1 MLSEGR
7 RRQLH
12 VLLAVVLDACTIA
25 AAFSL
30 AYLLRFFW
38 ELVPASDSPP
48 VGPYVAILPV
58 LIPVWIVVFAAY
70 GLYRERLQGFF
81 DEALRVTS
89 AVSVGMMTL
98 LAGCRHAAAGPAGG
112 APRGRPP
119 RDHRPPRRGER
130 GDAAGHRRVP
140 GGGSTVCDRPRPVR
154 PRRQRRRCGT
164 GRTAAAAHAARD
176 PPGRMGPPAE
186 GCAGYHRR
194 AARRDAHPTAGGHHR
209 PPDCA
214 GQPGPRVLPAT
225 ANWQSGRPILR
236 LEVPHHGGRR
246 R

>member
-1 MLSEGR
+1 MLAEGR

-48 VGPYVAILPV
+48 VGPYFAILPV

-98 LAGCRHAAAGPAGG
+98 LAGSVFYRQVSFSRLWNSFDGG
-112 APRGRPP
+112 LRSR
-119 RDHRPPRRGER
+119 
-130 GDAAGHRRVP
+130 
-140 GGGSTVCDRPRPVR
+140 
-154 PRRQRRRCGT
+154 
-164 GRTAAAAHAARD
+164 
-176 PPGRMGPPAE
+176 PGR
-186 GCAGYHRR
+186 
-194 AARRDAHPTAGGHHR
+194 
-209 PPDCA
+209 
-214 GQPGPRVLPAT
+214 
-225 ANWQSGRPILR
+225 
-236 LEVPHHGGRR
+236 
-246 R
+246 

>member
-1 MLSEGR
+1 MLAEGR

-58 LIPVWIVVFAAY
+58 LIPGWIVVFAAY

-89 AVSVGMMTL
+89 AGSVGMMTL
-98 LAGCRHAAAGPAGG
+98 LAGWFFYRQVSYSRLWVLFAWGLSIALGLTSRGTLPA
-112 APRGRPP
+112 P
-119 RDHRPPRRGER
+119 
-130 GDAAGHRRVP
+130 
-140 GGGSTVCDRPRPVR
+140 DRPRR
-154 PRRQRRRCGT
+154 P
-164 GRTAAAAHAARD
+164 
-176 PPGRMGPPAE
+176 
-186 GCAGYHRR
+186 
-194 AARRDAHPTAGGHHR
+194 
-209 PPDCA
+209 
-214 GQPGPRVLPAT
+214 
-225 ANWQSGRPILR
+225 
-236 LEVPHHGGRR
+236 
-246 R
+246 